1 MEKNNNPNKVNYAKS
16 HLSLI
21 LLSTFFAIER
31 GVAQTPTNLDAA
43 KNFVNVNIPK
53 TPESVA
59 FEKYGNIEVN
69 ESTGAANISIPVY
82 DLKKQVFRHPDN
94 SFLPGNRH

>member
-1 MEKNNNPNKVNYAKS
+1 MKKSNDPNKINYAKK

-21 LLSTFFAIER
+21 LLSAIFTMER

-53 TPESVA
+53 TPESAA
-59 FEKYGNIEVN
+59 FEKYGNVEVN
-69 ESTGAANISIPVY
+69 EFTGAANISIPIYV
-82 DLKKQVFRHPDN
+82 LKSR
-94 SFLPGNRH
+94 FLEC